1 MNHRRREVSEP
12 KKREL
17 EVMIISAED
26 LKNVKRI
33 GKKMRCYAVAYMDPD
48 HKASTSIDQ
57 EGVINPTWNEKLLLT
72 TDDELL
78 SNVLAAITVEIY
90 SYSHIRDRLVGTAR
104 ILISELLTGGDPA
117 KPSDNPIQCLAVQV
131 RRPSG
136 RPQGI
141 LNIWVPPT
149 GKFLLHR
156 ASLSFS
162 RRDAAGVTPLEHIAH
177 NGDGAAK
184 ENEKQIT
191 HNGGGAAKENEKG
204 NGGEEIH
211 PHSSPEWSSSSDAS
225 PTRSPSHPA
234 SGIRPQENRVSFS
247 PTKQDE

>member
-1 MNHRRREVSEP
+1 MKHGRREVSEP
-12 KKREL
+12 KKREI

-33 GKKMRCYAVAYMDPD
+33 RKMKCYAVAYIDPD
-48 HKASTSIDQ
+48 HKASTRIDQ
-57 EGVINPTWNEKLLLT
+57 DGVINPNWNEKLLVT

-90 SYSHIRDRLVGTAR
+90 SYSHIRDKLVGTAR
-104 ILISELLTGGDPA
+104 ILISELLKGGDDA
-117 KPSDNPIQCLAVQV
+117 NPSDNPIKCIAVQV

-149 GKFLLHR
+149 GRSLLHR
-156 ASLSFS
+156 TSSSFCK
-162 RRDAAGVTPLEHIAH
+162 RDAADVTPLEPVAQ
-177 NGDGAAK
+177 N
-184 ENEKQIT
+184 
-191 HNGGGAAKENEKG
+191 GGAAKENEKG
-204 NGGEEIH
+204 KEGEEAH

-225 PTRSPSHPA
+225 PTRSPPHPA
-234 SGIRPQENRVSFS
+234 SGNWSAGE
-247 PTKQDE
+247 